1 MPVDK
6 DSYFNQIDIGISL
19 CFIDICLTNN
29 IIDYEKNCIPTAAEM
44 NNRRLTRNI

>member
-29 IIDYEKNCIPTAAEM
+29 IIDYEKKLYSDGSGDKESTLNV
-44 NNRRLTRNI
+44 